1 MPVSLLPV
9 RIGAF
14 ECFLSSPREIN
25 STLVEGMGVL
35 RKMLR
40 DSVLGCT
47 YCGSLEGYL
56 FSYARL
62 FQEAMN
68 FNGCY
73 RDPHV
78 TTTNEVQYFYKTL
91 RALW

>member
-1 MPVSLLPV
+1 
-9 RIGAF
+9 
-14 ECFLSSPREIN
+14 
-25 STLVEGMGVL
+25 
-35 RKMLR
+35 MLR

-47 YCGSLEGYL
+47 YCGSLGGYL

-73 RDPHV
+73 REIYVP
-78 TTTNEVQYFYKTL
+78 TANEVQYF
-91 RALW
+91 